1 MINTGF
7 FSESSPI
14 AVESVKVNYWQDA
27 DTNSHESQSLELST
41 EESGSGIYFVLKTER
56 WAFDNIEQLVS
67 VLQDFQSRLGNDGI
81 KREILA
87 NAQENKRFES
97 GTDKDGFIY
106 LSQLEEIL
114 NELN

>member
-27 DTNSHESQSLELST
+27 DTNSHDSQSLELST
-41 EESGSGIYFVLKTER
+41 EEGGGGIYFVLKTER
-56 WAFDNIEQLVS
+56 WAFDNIEEFVN
-67 VLQDFQSRLGNDGI
+67 VLQDFQSRLSNDGI
-81 KREILA
+81 KREIL
-87 NAQENKRFES
+87 KRAAEE
-97 GTDKDGFIY
+97 GRGNDGHISI
-106 LSQLEEIL
+106 SQLEEIL

>member
-1 MINTGF
+1 MIKIGF
-7 FSESSPI
+7 FLESNPI
-14 AVESVKVNYWQDA
+14 AVESVRANYWQDS
-27 DTNSHESQSLELST
+27 DTNGHDSQSLELST
-41 EESGSGIYFVLKTER
+41 EEGGGGFYFVLKTER
-56 WAFDNIEQLVS
+56 WAFDNIEEFVS
-67 VLQDFQSRLGNDGI
+67 VLKDFQGRLSNDGI

>member
-27 DTNSHESQSLELST
+27 DTNSHDSQSLELST
-41 EESGSGIYFVLKTER
+41 EEGGGGKYYVLKTER
-56 WAFDNIEQLVS
+56 WAFDSIEEFVKI
-67 VLQDFQSRLGNDGI
+67 LQDFQSRLSNDGI

-114 NELN
+114 NELR